1 MIKAKPRWID
11 AKVLRDFE
19 AEGTDAHR
27 LCTAA
32 EGWVERFGRDIL
44 ISYQTEATREQLL
57 NELARWSKEEHFH
70 FDRLFGRFL
79 PRQSAAREA
88 PHLLAGDSG
97 DDLRTT
103 VNERELRFG
112 IDFGTGYSV
121 GLFLDQR
128 ENRSYARK
136 IAPERLLNC
145 FCYTCSFSV
154 AAAMAGAQT
163 VNIDVSKKSLAR
175 GRANFA
181 LNGLR
186 LTGHRFIPDDARSVL
201 PRLARRG
208 EKFDM
213 IILDPPTFARA
224 PRGKAFRI
232 ESDLEDVLRAALEI
246 ARHET
251 RILLSTNCAT
261 LHADALEKIARHCLK
276 TLGRAGSFHGQPRP
290 VDFPAGR
297 GASTIWLSLR

>member
-1 MIKAKPRWID
+1 MIKPRSRWID
-11 AKVLRDFE
+11 TKVLRDFE

-32 EGWVERFGRDIL
+32 EAWIERFGRDIL
-44 ISYQTEATREQLL
+44 ISYQREATREQLL
-57 NELARWSKEEHFH
+57 NELARWSKEEHFQ
-70 FDRLFGRFL
+70 FDRIFGRFL
-79 PRQSAAREA
+79 PRQSATRET
-88 PHLLAGDSG
+88 PHLLAGDLG
-97 DDLRTT
+97 DNLRTI

-136 IAPERLLNC
+136 VAPDRLLNC

-154 AAAMAGAQT
+154 AAAAAGAQT

-175 GRANFA
+175 GRENFA

-186 LTGHRFIPDDARSVL
+186 LTDHRFIPDDARSVL

-224 PRGKAFRI
+224 PRGKAFRA
-232 ESDLEDVLRAALEI
+232 ESDLGDLLRAALEI
-246 ARHET
+246 AGHET
-251 RILLSTNCAT
+251 RILVSTNCAT
-261 LHADALEKIARHCLK
+261 LDADALEKMTRHCLK
-276 TLGRAGSFHGQPRP
+276 RSGRAGGFHRQPQP
-290 VDFPAGR
+290 IDFPAGT